1 MAHLSDHPLR
11 RGAAAVF
18 LLTSLASRD
27 ALAGAPDEPPAATGA
42 AAPQPVVVPPRLVT
56 DPGVKYPDQAL
67 KERFFAEVTVVLI
80 LEIDASGA
88 VRKATVE
95 APQGHGFDEAAVAAA
110 EKLVFEPARRNDKNI
125 PARIKFRYAFV
136 PPPPKLTGRVEHQT
150 AGSPIA
156 PASITVRTADGAE
169 HTTQTAA
176 DGSWTLENVMGGPTH
191 IVVSA
196 PGYEPQ
202 SADEELTPGEE
213 THVVLRL
220 LPRKAPAEN
229 GAASESEDEPP
240 VQEIVVRGE
249 RPPREVTKRTL
260 KREEIAL
267 IPGTNGDALRSLQ
280 NLPGVAR
287 PPPFGGQLIVR
298 GSAPQDTTT
307 YVDGTPVPIVYH
319 FGGLSSV
326 VPTEALDKINFY
338 PSNYSAMYGRGMGGM
353 VDVGIRDPKKD
364 GRLHGMAQLDLI
376 DARLLVEGTIPKTGV
391 TFLIAGRRS
400 WFDGWLG
407 PVLTAAGAG
416 VSTAPRYYD
425 YQVMLKKDFGQKA
438 SLRLL
443 FFGSD
448 DGLEIFN
455 ENPNAGATS
464 FSGIGTHTSFWRL
477 QARYEHKL
485 TDSTELKVTAAV
497 GQDSVDIGF
506 GALGFTTTELP
517 ISGRAEVSQKVMRS
531 VRANVGIDMIYSP
544 YDLHIR
550 FPRPRPPG
558 VPAGGPEDVP
568 LETTQSGKRLFGG
581 MYTEWEIMP
590 WRGMRIVPGLRLDY
604 TSSTQSWDI
613 SPRLNLRQE
622 LTSGSPRTALKA
634 GAGIFYQPPGPLET
648 DPVFGQEGLKSN
660 RSIHYDV
667 GFEQEFGPRVELS
680 VNAFYKQLDRL
691 VSDGAGNAGA
701 GAVYGTEW
709 LLRYKSDERF
719 FGWIAY
725 TLSRSERRPEPTEP
739 SALSQYDQTHVLTTI
754 ASYNFGRGYRLG
766 ARFRLVSGNPYTPT
780 TRGAYDATTGSFQA
794 ATASPP
800 YGARLP
806 LFHQLDVRFDKTWTF
821 DSWKLSAYID
831 IQNVY
836 NHQNPEG
843 ITYNYDYTQSSYVSG
858 LPILPSLG
866 LRGEL

>member
-1 MAHLSDHPLR
+1 M
-11 RGAAAVF
+11 
-18 LLTSLASRD
+18 ASRD
-27 ALAGAPDEPPAATGA
+27 ALAQAPDEPPGAGA
-42 AAPQPVVVPPRLVT
+42 AAPQPPVVIPPRIKV
-56 DPGVKYPDQAL
+56 DPGVKYPDRAL
-67 KERFFAEVTVVLI
+67 QERFFEEVTVVLI

-95 APQGHGFDEAAVAAA
+95 AAQGHGFDEAAVAAA
-110 EKLVFEPARRNDKNI
+110 EKLVFEPARRNDTNV
-125 PARIKFRYAFV
+125 PARIKFRYVFV
-136 PPPPKLTGRVEHQT
+136 PPPPRLKGRVERQT

-156 PASITVRTADGAE
+156 SATVTVRTADGAE

-176 DGSWTLENVMGGPTH
+176 DGSWTLENVPSGPTH
-191 IVVSA
+191 IAVVA
-196 PGYEPQ
+196 RGHEPQ

-213 THVVLRL
+213 TDVVLRL
-220 LPRKAPAEN
+220 SPQKAPEEAR
-229 GAASESEDEPP
+229 AAIEGEPP
-240 VQEIVVRGE
+240 IQEIVVRGE

-260 KREEIAL
+260 RKEEIAL

-280 NLPGVAR
+280 NLPGIAR

-298 GSAPQDTTT
+298 GSAPQDTTI

-326 VPTEALDKINFY
+326 VPTEALDQIHFY
-338 PSNYSAMYGRGMGGM
+338 PSNYSSVYGRGMGGM

-364 GRLHGMAQLDLI
+364 GQIHGMAQLDLI

-391 TFLIAGRRS
+391 TFMVAGRRS
-400 WFDGWLG
+400 WFDAWLG
-407 PVLTAAGAG
+407 PALTAFGAG
-416 VSTAPRYYD
+416 VTTAPRYYD
-425 YQVMLKKDFGQKA
+425 YQVMLQKDFGGRA

-464 FSGIGTHTSFWRL
+464 FTGVGTHTSFWRL
-477 QARYEHKL
+477 QARYQHKV

-497 GQDSVDIGF
+497 GQDSVDFGF
-506 GALGFTTTELP
+506 GTLGFDTTELP
-517 ISGRAEVSQKVMRS
+517 ISGRAEVSQKVVRS
-531 VRANVGIDMIYSP
+531 VRANVGIDVIYSP
-544 YDLHIR
+544 YDLHLR

-558 VPAGGPEDVP
+558 VPAGGPEAGL
-568 LETTQSGKRLFGG
+568 LETTQSGERFFGG
-581 MYTEWEIMP
+581 LYTEWEIMP

-604 TSSTQSWDI
+604 TSSTQSWDF

-622 LTSGSPRTALKA
+622 LTSGFPRTALKA
-634 GAGIFYQPPGPLET
+634 GAGIFHQPPGALET

-660 RSIHYDV
+660 RSVHYDV
-667 GFEQEFGPRVELS
+667 GFEQELGRRVELS
-680 VNAFYKQLDRL
+680 VNAFHKQLDRL
-691 VSDGAGNAGA
+691 VSEGAGNVGQ
-701 GAVYGTEW
+701 GSVYGAEW

-725 TLSRSERRPEPTEP
+725 TLSRSERRPEPSEP
-739 SALSQYDQTHVLTTI
+739 SALYQYDQTHVLTAI

-766 ARFRLVSGNPYTPT
+766 ARFRLVSGNLYTPT
-780 TRGAYDATTGSFQA
+780 TRGAYDATSGNVQA

-800 YGARLP
+800 NGARLP
-806 LFHQLDVRFDKTWTF
+806 PFHQLDVRFDKTWTF
-821 DSWKLSAYID
+821 SAWKLSAYVD
-831 IQNVY
+831 IQNIY

-843 ITYNYDYTQSSYVSG
+843 VTYNYDYTKSSYVSG